1 MSSNSI
7 TITAQL
13 REITGTNKV
22 RNLRKNEMVPA
33 VIYGNEAEVQKVNIP
48 LNELLKA
55 SQNDLFY
62 TQILLIAIDGKEEKV
77 VLKEL
82 QREPQK
88 GKLLHA
94 DFMRVSRKTILKVTV
109 PINFINEENCLG
121 VKTEGGVVIKTV
133 REIEVSCSAENIP
146 ESIEIDIENLN
157 LNESLRLSDIV
168 LPEGAEIPGLTEE
181 TDQLVV
187 SVNPPK
193 AVIEDDPMDDVD
205 DESESEGE
213 TSEATSDSSEQ
224 SDESSDV
231 SEES

>member
-33 VIYGNEAEVQKVNIP
+33 VIYGNEDEVQKVNIP

-146 ESIEIDIENLN
+146 ESIDIDIENLN
-157 LNESLRLSDIV
+157 LNESLRLSDAV
-168 LPEGAEIPGLTEE
+168 LPEGAEFPGLTEE

-193 AVIEDDPMDDVD
+193 AVIEDDTMDCLLY
-205 DESESEGE
+205 
-213 TSEATSDSSEQ
+213 TSPSPRDSSK
-224 SDESSDV
+224 SRIPSSA
-231 SEES
+231 

>member
-7 TITAQL
+7 IITAQL

-121 VKTEGGVVIKTV
+121 VKTEGGVVIKTA

-224 SDESSDV
+224 SVESSDV

>member
-13 REITGTNKV
+13 REITGTNRV

-33 VIYGNEAEVQKVNIP
+33 VIYGNEIDVQKVNIP

-62 TQILLIAIDGKEEKV
+62 TQILMIAIDGKEEKV

-94 DFMRVSRKTILKVTV
+94 DFMRVSKKTILKVTV
-109 PINFINEENCLG
+109 PINFINEESCLG
-121 VKTEGGVVIKTV
+121 VKTEGGVVIKTA
-133 REIEVSCSAENIP
+133 REIEISCSAENIP

-157 LNESLRLSDIV
+157 LNESIRLSDII
-168 LPEGAEIPGLTEE
+168 LPEGTEIPGLTEE
-181 TDQLVV
+181 TNQLVV
-187 SVNPPK
+187 SVSPPK
-193 AVIEDDPMDDVD
+193 AVIEDDPMDEIDE
-205 DESESEGE
+205 ESESEDDTSEE
-213 TSEATSDSSEQ
+213 TSDRADQ
-224 SDESSDV
+224 SDNSSDAK
-231 SEES
+231 EES

>member
-121 VKTEGGVVIKTV
+121 VKTEGGVIIKTA

-205 DESESEGE
+205 DESESESE

>member
-121 VKTEGGVVIKTV
+121 VKTEGGVVIKTA

-205 DESESEGE
+205 DESESESE
-213 TSEATSDSSEQ
+213 TSEATSDSSDQ

>member
-7 TITAQL
+7 IITAQL

-121 VKTEGGVVIKTV
+121 VKTEGGVIIKTA

-146 ESIEIDIENLN
+146 ESIDIDIENLN
-157 LNESLRLSDIV
+157 LNESLRLSDVV
-168 LPEGAEIPGLTEE
+168 LPEGAEVPGLTEE

-224 SDESSDV
+224 SDESSEV

>member
-7 TITAQL
+7 TITAQS

-121 VKTEGGVVIKTV
+121 VKTEGGVVIKTA

-193 AVIEDDPMDDVD
+193 AVIEDDTMDDVD
-205 DESESEGE
+205 DESESESE
-213 TSEATSDSSEQ
+213 TSEATSDSPEQ

>member
-7 TITAQL
+7 IITAQL

-121 VKTEGGVVIKTV
+121 VKTEGGVVIKTA

-205 DESESEGE
+205 DESESESE

>member
-7 TITAQL
+7 IITAQL

-121 VKTEGGVVIKTV
+121 VKTEGGVVIKTA

-205 DESESEGE
+205 DESESEGK

-224 SDESSDV
+224 SDESSEV

>member
-121 VKTEGGVVIKTV
+121 VKTEGGVVIKTA

-157 LNESLRLSDIV
+157 LNESLRLSDVV
-168 LPEGAEIPGLTEE
+168 LPEGAEVPGLTEE

-224 SDESSDV
+224 SDESSEV

>member
-7 TITAQL
+7 IITAQL

-121 VKTEGGVVIKTV
+121 VKTEGGVVIKTA

-146 ESIEIDIENLN
+146 ESIDIDIENLN
-157 LNESLRLSDIV
+157 LNESLRLSNIV

-205 DESESEGE
+205 DESESESE

>member
-94 DFMRVSRKTILKVTV
+94 DFMRVSKKTILKVTV

-121 VKTEGGVVIKTV
+121 VKTEGGVIIKTA

-146 ESIEIDIENLN
+146 ESIDIDIENLN

-224 SDESSDV
+224 SDESSEV

>member
-121 VKTEGGVVIKTV
+121 VKTEGGVVIKTA

-205 DESESEGE
+205 DESEPESE

>member
-13 REITGTNKV
+13 REITGTTKV

-121 VKTEGGVVIKTV
+121 VKTEGGVVIKTA

-193 AVIEDDPMDDVD
+193 AVIEDDPIDDMD
-205 DESESEGE
+205 DESESESE
-213 TSEATSDSSEQ
+213 TSEATSDSPEQ

>member
-121 VKTEGGVVIKTV
+121 VKTEGGVVIKTA

-205 DESESEGE
+205 DESESESE

-224 SDESSDV
+224 SDESSEV

>member
-22 RNLRKNEMVPA
+22 RNLRKNQMVPA

-121 VKTEGGVVIKTV
+121 VKTEGGVVIKTA

-205 DESESEGE
+205 DESESESE

>member
-7 TITAQL
+7 IITAQL

-121 VKTEGGVVIKTV
+121 VKTEGGVIIKTA

-146 ESIEIDIENLN
+146 ESIDIDIENLN

-213 TSEATSDSSEQ
+213 TSEATSDSSDQ
-224 SDESSDV
+224 SDESSEV

>member
-77 VLKEL
+77 VLKEI

-121 VKTEGGVVIKTV
+121 VKTEGGVVIKTA

-205 DESESEGE
+205 DESESESE

>member
-121 VKTEGGVVIKTV
+121 VKTEA
-133 REIEVSCSAENIP
+133 VSYTH
-146 ESIEIDIENLN
+146 LT
-157 LNESLRLSDIV
+157 
-168 LPEGAEIPGLTEE
+168 LPTR
-181 TDQLVV
+181 
-187 SVNPPK
+187 
-193 AVIEDDPMDDVD
+193 
-205 DESESEGE
+205 
-213 TSEATSDSSEQ
+213 
-224 SDESSDV
+224 
-231 SEES
+231 

>member
-13 REITGTNKV
+13 REITGTTKV
-22 RNLRKNEMVPA
+22 RNLRKNDMVPA

-121 VKTEGGVVIKTV
+121 VKTEGGVVIKTA

-193 AVIEDDPMDDVD
+193 AVIEDDPIDDVD
-205 DESESEGE
+205 DESESESE
-213 TSEATSDSSEQ
+213 TSEATSDSPEQ

>member
-7 TITAQL
+7 IITAQL

-121 VKTEGGVVIKTV
+121 VKTEGGVIIKTA

-146 ESIEIDIENLN
+146 ESIDIDIENLN

-205 DESESEGE
+205 DEYESEGE

-224 SDESSDV
+224 SDESSEV